1 MLGIINKAL
10 QSYVCDILGADDW
23 YALCAATPL
32 SADQYE
38 PMLVYPDEET
48 EVLIEAICLASGRT
62 RDDMLED
69 FGNYVVSQHSSP
81 AVRKLL
87 RLGGETF
94 VDFLYSLEQL
104 HTRGAVLVPDLDLPN
119 LRLEV
124 AGDNQYI
131 LHCTEHKPGFG
142 AVLQGILYAM
152 ASSYEALIVVGRG
165 GERYRTFHHKPCV
178 RKLVATS
185 VCPPHYPPPFA
196 VKNPIL
202 TARFLAVLWIILCQC
217 T

>member
-10 QSYVCDILGADDW
+10 PILRLRYFGARTTGTR
-23 YALCAATPL
+23 CAP
-32 SADQYE
+32 
-38 PMLVYPDEET
+38 PRHYPPTNTSPCWSIQTKKT

-142 AVLQGILYAM
+142 AVLQGIFIRDGQQL
-152 ASSYEALIVVGRG
+152 
-165 GERYRTFHHKPCV
+165 
-178 RKLVATS
+178 
-185 VCPPHYPPPFA
+185 
-196 VKNPIL
+196 
-202 TARFLAVLWIILCQC
+202 
-217 T
+217 